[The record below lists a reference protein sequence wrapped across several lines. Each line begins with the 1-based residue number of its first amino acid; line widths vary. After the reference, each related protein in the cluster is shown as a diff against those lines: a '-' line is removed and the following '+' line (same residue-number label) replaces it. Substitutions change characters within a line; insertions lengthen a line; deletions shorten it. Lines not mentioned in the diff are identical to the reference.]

1 MERIL
6 QDLRYGLRTLSKR
19 PGLTL
24 VAVLTLGLSIGIN
37 TAVFSVVYAA
47 LVRPLPFAGPERLV
61 VAAAENRRGGAAEA
75 RGVAPADFVDWRA
88 QSRAFEGLAAYT
100 GGGVTLDAGGLP
112 EMVSG
117 VRVSEDFFPVL
128 GVAPALGRA
137 LAPEEFGAGGVRPV
151 VLSHRLWQ
159 RRFGGD
165 PSVVGRQLPL
175 VGGASATVVGVM
187 PEQFRYPSYAEVW
200 TPLPSQSGELRQRTS
215 RYFSVVGR
223 VRAGMTRAQAQEEL
237 GGVAARLAE
246 TYPASNA
253 DWGVRLIPLRE
264 TLVGAQARTALLV
277 LFGAVG
283 FVLLIACANVTNL
296 LLARST
302 ARYKEMAVRA
312 ALGATRWRV
321 VRQLLAESV
330 LLTLAGGALGVVLAL
345 WGVEALLAL
354 VPEELR
360 FARLDEARVDGWV
373 LAFTAGVSLSAG
385 LLVGLLPG
393 LKVSKPD
400 LNLALKETGRGSTSE
415 ARVRRARGA
424 LVVAEIAVTL
434 VLLVGAGLLLRSF
447 VRLQQTELGFEPRN
461 LLTLTVGAPTQL
473 YGQTAQRAAYFGK
486 MQERLSALPG
496 VRATA
501 LASSLPLDWVLN
513 FSYGVEGRPA
523 RPGEEPQADYLS
535 VSPNY
540 FEVMRIPLVRG
551 RGFTE
556 RDVEGAPA
564 VALINETMARRVFP
578 GEDPLGKRVVV
589 DYMERRVPLEIV
601 GVVADTRQK
610 VGEAAG
616 MQIYD
621 CYLQRPWL
629 SSSFIVRAEG
639 DPAALAPAAQRAVR
653 EVDATRA
660 AAGVKT
666 MEQLLSESVAQPRFY
681 AQLLTAFACV
691 ALLLAAV
698 GVYGV
703 MSYTVTQR
711 THEIGIRIALG
722 ARGGDVVRMVVRQ
735 GMALALGG
743 VLAGLAAAFALTRL
757 LASLLY
763 EVSATD
769 AGVFAFVSLLL
780 TTVALLACLLPA
792 RRATRVDPM
801 VALRYE

>member
-1 MERIL
+1 MERLL
-6 QDLRYGLRTLSKR
+6 QGLRFGLRTLLKR

-47 LVRPLPFAGPERLV
+47 LVRPLPFAEAERLV
-61 VAAAENRRGGAAEA
+61 VAAAENKRGGAAEV

-88 QSRAFEGLAAYT
+88 QSRAFDGLAAYT
-100 GGGVTLDAGGLP
+100 GGGLTLDTGGLP
-112 EMVSG
+112 ELLSG
-117 VRVSEDFFPVL
+117 VRVSEDFFPLL

-137 LAPEEFGAGGVRPV
+137 LAPEEFVTSGARPV

-165 PSVVGRQLPL
+165 PGVVGRQLTL
-175 VGGASATVVGVM
+175 VGGGSATVIGVM

-223 VRAGMTRAQAQEEL
+223 VKSGMTRQQAQEEL
-237 GGVAARLAE
+237 SGVAARLGQE
-246 TYPASNA
+246 YPDSNA

-264 TLVGAQARTALLV
+264 TLVGTQARTALLV

-283 FVLLIACANVTNL
+283 LVLLIACANVTNL

-302 ARYKEMAVRA
+302 ARYKEMAV
-312 ALGATRWRV
+312 
-321 VRQLLAESV
+321 
-330 LLTLAGGALGVVLAL
+330 GGALGVVLAL

-373 LAFTAGVSLSAG
+373 LAFTAFVSLSAG

-400 LNLALKETGRGSTSE
+400 LNLALKETGRGASSE
-415 ARVRRARGA
+415 AGVKRARGL

-447 VRLQQTELGFEPRN
+447 IRLQQTELGFEPRD
-461 LLTLTVGAPTQL
+461 LLTLTVGAPQQL

-496 VRATA
+496 VRGAA

-540 FEVMRIPLVRG
+540 FETMRVPVLKG

-556 RDVEGAPA
+556 RDSAGAPD
-564 VALINETMARRVFP
+564 VALINESMARRVFP
-578 GEDPLGKRVVV
+578 GEDPLGKRVVI

-601 GVVADTRQK
+601 GVVEDVKQ
-610 VGEAAG
+610 
-616 MQIYD
+616 QIG
-621 CYLQRPWL
+621 Q
-629 SSSFIVRAEG
+629 A
-639 DPAALAPAAQRAVR
+639 
-653 EVDATRA
+653 
-660 AAGVKT
+660 
-666 MEQLLSESVAQPRFY
+666 
-681 AQLLTAFACV
+681 
-691 ALLLAAV
+691 
-698 GVYGV
+698 
-703 MSYTVTQR
+703 
-711 THEIGIRIALG
+711 
-722 ARGGDVVRMVVRQ
+722 
-735 GMALALGG
+735 
-743 VLAGLAAAFALTRL
+743 
-757 LASLLY
+757 
-763 EVSATD
+763 
-769 AGVFAFVSLLL
+769 
-780 TTVALLACLLPA
+780 
-792 RRATRVDPM
+792 
-801 VALRYE
+801 